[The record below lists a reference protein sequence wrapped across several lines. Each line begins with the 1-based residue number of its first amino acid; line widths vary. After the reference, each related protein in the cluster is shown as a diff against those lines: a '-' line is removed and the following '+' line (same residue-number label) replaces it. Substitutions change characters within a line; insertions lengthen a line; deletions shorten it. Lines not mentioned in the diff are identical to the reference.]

1 MEKYFYVRQD
11 STIGN
16 DDDETAGSTVFKVS
30 DMISMGASG
39 AEGLAL
45 RFKPRFNAFGAA
57 EDAADGSAYNK
68 TDSVTLTV
76 ATNNQKA
83 VIEAI
88 CAAIAVP
95 QIAGSPNLIN
105 LYDAVNAT
113 TDITGVSGASVAL
126 ATVQA

>member
-16 DDDETAGSTVFKVS
+16 DDDETNGSTVFKVS
-30 DMISMGASG
+30 DLISMGSSG
-39 AEGLAL
+39 AGGLAL
-45 RFKPRFNAFGAA
+45 RFKPRLNAFSGGEGANT
-57 EDAADGSAYNK
+57 DYK

-105 LYDAVNAT
+105 LFDAVNST
-113 TDITGVSGASVAL
+113 TDIKGISGASVAI
-126 ATVQA
+126 APAQA

>member
-11 STIGN
+11 STLAN
-16 DDDETAGSTVFKVS
+16 DDDETNGSTVFKVS
-30 DMISMGASG
+30 DLISLGSASDT
-39 AEGLAL
+39 ALAL
-45 RFKPRFNAFGAA
+45 RFKPRFNAFSGGEGANV
-57 EDAADGSAYNK
+57 DYK

-113 TDITGVSGASVAL
+113 TDIKGVSGASVAL
-126 ATVQA
+126 AAAQA

>member
-16 DDDETAGSTVFKVS
+16 DDDETNGSTVFRAS
-30 DMISMGASG
+30 DMISMGSASNT
-39 AEGLAL
+39 ALAL
-45 RFKPRFNAFGAA
+45 RFKPRMNAFSGGEGAN
-57 EDAADGSAYNK
+57 ADYK

-88 CAAIAVP
+88 LAEVAKP
-95 QIAGSPNLIN
+95 MIAGAPYLIN
-105 LYDAVNAT
+105 LYDAVNANS
-113 TDITGVSGASVAL
+113 DIKGVSGASVAI
-126 ATVQA
+126 AAAQA

>member
-11 STIGN
+11 STLAS
-16 DDDETAGSTVFKVS
+16 DDDETNGSTVFKVS
-30 DMISMGASG
+30 DLISMGSASDT
-39 AEGLAL
+39 ALAL
-45 RFKPRFNAFGAA
+45 RFKPRMNAFSGGEGAN
-57 EDAADGSAYNK
+57 ADYK

-76 ATNNQKA
+76 GTNNQKA

-105 LYDAVNAT
+105 LYDAVNST
-113 TDITGVSGASVAL
+113 SDITGVSGASVAI
-126 ATVQA
+126 ASAQA

>member
-1 MEKYFYVRQD
+1 MEKYLYVRQD

-16 DDDETAGSTVFKVS
+16 DDDETNGSTVFPVS
-30 DMISMGASG
+30 RLLSMGASG
-39 AEGLAL
+39 NTGLAL
-45 RFKPRFNAFGAA
+45 RFEPRIIAFSGGEGANT
-57 EDAADGSAYNK
+57 DYK

-88 CAAIAVP
+88 LAQVAKP
-95 QIAGSPNLIN
+95 MIAGAPYLIN

-113 TDITGVSGASVAL
+113 SDIKGVSGASVSIQVA
-126 ATVQA
+126 QA

>member
-16 DDDETAGSTVFKVS
+16 DDDETNGSTVFKVS
-30 DMISMGASG
+30 DLISMGAASDT
-39 AEGLAL
+39 ALAL
-45 RFKPRFNAFGAA
+45 RFKPRMNAFSGGEGAN
-57 EDAADGSAYNK
+57 ADYK

-113 TDITGVSGASVAL
+113 TDITGVSGASVAI
-126 ATVQA
+126 AAAQA

>member
-16 DDDETAGSTVFKVS
+16 DDDETNGSTVFKVS
-30 DMISMGASG
+30 DLISMGAASNT
-39 AEGLAL
+39 ALAL
-45 RFKPRFNAFGAA
+45 RFKPRMNAFSGGEGAN
-57 EDAADGSAYNK
+57 ADYK

-105 LYDAVNAT
+105 LYDAVNST
-113 TDITGVSGASVAL
+113 TDITGVSGASVAI
-126 ATVQA
+126 AAAQA

>member
-16 DDDETAGSTVFKVS
+16 DDDETNGSTVFKVS
-30 DMISMGASG
+30 DLISMGSSG
-39 AEGLAL
+39 GGGLAL
-45 RFKPRFNAFGAA
+45 RFKPRMNAFGA
-57 EDAADGSAYNK
+57 DQDDTTGTVLNK

-105 LYDAVNAT
+105 LFDAVNST

-126 ATVQA
+126 ATAQS

>member
-30 DMISMGASG
+30 DLISMGSASDT
-39 AEGLAL
+39 ALAL
-45 RFKPRFNAFGAA
+45 RFKPRMNAFSGGEGAN
-57 EDAADGSAYNK
+57 ADYK

-95 QIAGSPNLIN
+95 QIAGSPNMIN
-105 LYDAVNAT
+105 LFDAVAGT
-113 TDITGVSGASVAL
+113 GITGVTAASVAIV
-126 ATVQA
+126 AAQA

>member
-11 STIGN
+11 STLAN

-30 DMISMGASG
+30 DLISMGSASDT
-39 AEGLAL
+39 ALAL
-45 RFKPRFNAFGAA
+45 RFKPRFNAFSGGEGANV
-57 EDAADGSAYNK
+57 DYK

-126 ATVQA
+126 AAAQA